1 MRGIY
6 RRGNVYWMAIQRHG
20 VREFI
25 SLETDDPAEA
35 VRKAQLIREAPSLN
49 DSSPLRAEIARF
61 IAYKVR
67 MNEYTPSSALTKR
80 NKLLLFAKA
89 MPQEA
94 CAASVTSRQ
103 VQSFYDEAR
112 KRVTDTTALG
122 YMMTLQAFF
131 RWAIEP
137 ERIAR
142 QNPVKQAKF
151 AKPMGRARQ
160 DFCTYELRD
169 QLIAEAPSDD
179 LRFILYCGF
188 HAGLRFQE
196 VVEARPFWFDLSASL
211 LHLRKTPT
219 MNFKDREERT
229 VPLTKEFRA
238 FLKRYGL
245 LRPFMLQPDVK
256 HGKSLYRYDFRRPF
270 TIYMKK
276 QGCEWVTPHI
286 MRHTFASLLVS
297 AGESIYKVAVWLG
310 DEVSTVQ
317 KHYGHLTPDNH
328 GIEKAFSKRKV
339 HV

>member
-6 RRGNVYWMAIQRHG
+6 LRGNIYWLAIQRHG

-25 SLETDDPAEA
+25 SLETDDAAEA
-35 VRKAQLIREAPSLN
+35 VRKVQLIRAAPSLN

-67 MNEYTPSSALTKR
+67 MNAYTPSSALTKR
-80 NKLLLFAKA
+80 NKLLLFAKE

-103 VQSFYDEAR
+103 VQGYYDDAR

-131 RWAIEP
+131 RWAVGEAH
-137 ERIAR
+137 IAR

-169 QLIAEAPSDD
+169 KLIADAPSDD

-196 VVEARPFWFDLSASL
+196 IVEARPFWFDLNAGL

-219 MNFKDREERT
+219 MNFKDREE
-229 VPLTKEFRA
+229 
-238 FLKRYGL
+238 
-245 LRPFMLQPDVK
+245 
-256 HGKSLYRYDFRRPF
+256 
-270 TIYMKK
+270 
-276 QGCEWVTPHI
+276 
-286 MRHTFASLLVS
+286 MRHPRSTFGKKSQSLS
-297 AGESIYKVAVWLG
+297 S
-310 DEVSTVQ
+310 VSTA
-317 KHYGHLTPDNH
+317 TRNRTSP
-328 GIEKAFSKRKV
+328 
-339 HV
+339 